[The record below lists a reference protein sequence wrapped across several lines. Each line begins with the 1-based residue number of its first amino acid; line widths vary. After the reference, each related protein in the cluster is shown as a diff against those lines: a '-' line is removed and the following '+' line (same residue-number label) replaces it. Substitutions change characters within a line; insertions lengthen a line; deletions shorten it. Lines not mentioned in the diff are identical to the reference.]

1 VVVGTVICEHSICA
15 EFVLENWPTGEKF
28 RGYVNQVGNRVRNM
42 MTDPISD
49 MLARIR
55 NAFSVKKTEVYIP
68 HSKMK
73 YSLAKILEKEGYV
86 GRVESMTRAKF
97 PEIRIELAYR
107 NERSAISTIKRVS
120 KPGMRI
126 YKGATE
132 LPHVLSGIGMAVIS
146 TPNGLM
152 TNKEA
157 RARRLGGEVICE
169 IT

>member
-1 VVVGTVICEHSICA
+1 
-15 EFVLENWPTGEKF
+15 
-28 RGYVNQVGNRVRNM
+28 

-49 MLARIR
+49 MLSRIR
-55 NAFSVKKTEVYIP
+55 NAFSINKKEVFIP

-73 YSLAKILEKEGYV
+73 YSLAKILEKERYV
-86 GRVESMTRAKF
+86 SKVESVTRAKF
-97 PEIRIELAYR
+97 PEIRIELGYKDDK
-107 NERSAISTIKRVS
+107 STITTIKRVS
-120 KPGMRI
+120 KPGLRI
-126 YKGATE
+126 YKGADE
-132 LPHVLSGIGMAVIS
+132 LPHVLSGIGMAIIS